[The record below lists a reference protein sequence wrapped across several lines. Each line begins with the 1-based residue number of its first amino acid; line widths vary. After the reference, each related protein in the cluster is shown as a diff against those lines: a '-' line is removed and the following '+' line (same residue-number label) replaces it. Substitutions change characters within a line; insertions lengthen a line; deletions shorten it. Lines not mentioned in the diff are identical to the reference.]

1 MNQSICTFTPTS
13 GDLWRHLRCQMPGRK
28 RYASGQERRGTIRNR
43 ISIDQRPEIVTQKLR
58 IGDGEES

>member
-1 MNQSICTFTPTS
+1 
-13 GDLWRHLRCQMPGRK
+13 MPLVQ
-28 RYASGQERRGTIRNR
+28 ASGQERRGTIRSR